1 MWIHRYLYC
10 IFQGHSYIDITTT
23 RNPYQYCLHC
33 GKIREPVFVARNSSL
48 KSRTINE

>member
-10 IFQGHSYIDITTT
+10 MFQGHAFIDITTN

-33 GKIREPVFVARNSSL
+33 GKIREPAFVIRNRSL
-48 KSRTINE
+48 KSRIITE